1 MPATGV
7 SGLDLNIRAT
17 ATDLNWLTVGM
28 VYYVF
33 IFPAQIV
40 VPIAVAYYMWKAPN
54 VRNYYLP
61 NRKRP
66 FYCRTNSMSCPG

>member
-7 SGLDLNIRAT
+7 SGLDFNFRAI

-33 IFPAQIV
+33 IFPA
-40 VPIAVAYYMWKAPN
+40 
-54 VRNYYLP
+54 
-61 NRKRP
+61 
-66 FYCRTNSMSCPG
+66 